1 MSGWDDS
8 TRTRPT
14 RAKEGFSCR
23 SPGKDLNPA
32 LEVRRT
38 DLPTRVRHSRARRR
52 MLRAR
57 GRRVDAMRWVKSSP
71 DPAEGRARLC
81 GGWTKKKAD
90 LEGGS
95 GGLPEVVSNSIL
107 ACVLVTPWR
116 PGGWGWC
123 ARVDVVSSSSYCEIK
138 LSRRLYP
145 KLYRVVVSSYPS
157 YVRLSILPD
166 ENELLA
172 FITCRPPPF
181 PTSHIIAY
189 G

>member
-1 MSGWDDS
+1 MSI
-8 TRTRPT
+8 TRERFEPRTGGPPRRPPDACT
-14 RAKEGFSCR
+14 SLASASADASSSGE
-23 SPGKDLNPA
+23 
-32 LEVRRT
+32 T
-38 DLPTRVRHSRARRR
+38 
-52 MLRAR
+52 R
-57 GRRVDAMRWVKSSP
+57 GRDETGQSSP
-71 DPAEGRARLC
+71 DPAGARAQLC
-81 GGWTKKKAD
+81 DARAKKKAD

-116 PGGWGWC
+116 PGGWAWC

-181 PTSHIIAY
+181 PTSHIIAS